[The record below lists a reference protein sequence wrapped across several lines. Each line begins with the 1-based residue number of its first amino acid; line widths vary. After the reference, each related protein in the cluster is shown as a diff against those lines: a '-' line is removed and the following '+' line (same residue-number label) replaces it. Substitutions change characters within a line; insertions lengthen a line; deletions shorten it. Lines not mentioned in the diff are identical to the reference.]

1 MTACSATSERARTDR
16 REFLKLLGIGA
27 GAVGLAGC
35 GEWSVPD
42 RLVELALRGPGLET
56 FRSSICG
63 LCEGACGLSV
73 RLVDGVPVGLKG
85 NPRHPLNRG
94 GLCPVGQAG
103 LHVLYAPHRLTA
115 PLRRG
120 GGGGFEEALWDDVLA
135 EIADRLGGS
144 SRVAILTGEPGRLF
158 DDLAFGFLRSLGSD
172 RLVRPGAAASL
183 PYALMQGLGESP
195 AFDLGGADMVLSI
208 GLDLY
213 EDGPAPLHAISAL
226 IGSRPDGER
235 AGLIHVGTRLS
246 PSASRADERVL
257 VRPGTHAALALG
269 LAHVLVREGRYDRR
283 FVRDRCF
290 GFEDWTDDDGQ
301 SRIGFRRLLLE
312 RYYPDRAAQLCGC
325 EPSRIIH
332 LARRFAAASR
342 PVAVWGGEA
351 ASGRNATWTGMA
363 THALNALLGA
373 IDRPGGVTLSST
385 IPLRPLVSEAP
396 SPAFAAGAGGAF
408 GDDPIAEIA
417 DGVLDG
423 SRPLDALFVMSCDPL
438 HESPAG
444 ERLRQALERIPLV
457 VAVTPFRDET
467 AAAAEIVLPGPV
479 FLESWQ
485 AVTTPAGVPFSVL
498 GLGAPVVEP
507 PLFDT
512 RHPADVLIELARRLG
527 GNAAEALPW
536 DGYESYLKHRI
547 EGLAISGEGAVITS
561 EFEDSWV
568 QYMEKRGWRFP
579 KRRGSEG
586 VWAQL
591 AEHATWWNPVRA
603 EGDWDR
609 LLATP
614 SGRFE
619 FHSQNLERRLRE
631 LGDGDLAR
639 GVERLGLAAADDEA
653 CLPHFEPP
661 QPVGE
666 DELVLSPFRPITAR
680 GRLGIASPM
689 VLEMFG
695 YPVFEGWRTWAELA
709 PETAHDQ
716 NLEDGD
722 EVEVRSERAA
732 LEAVVKVRPGT
743 APGVVHVPVGLGHR
757 EPVGAAAGI
766 GGNPMELVGD
776 VRDPLSGN
784 LSPGATRVSLRL
796 LRRRP
801 HGGPPP
807 EGGH

>member
-1 MTACSATSERARTDR
+1 MTAFSAISKNAKPAR

-27 GAVGLAGC
+27 GTVGLAGC

-56 FRSSICG
+56 FRSTICG

-103 LHVLYAPHRLTA
+103 LQVLYAPHRLTA

-120 GGGGFEEALWDDVLA
+120 DGGELQEASWDDVLA
-135 EIADRLGGS
+135 EIAGRLGGS
-144 SRVAILTGEPGRLF
+144 RIAILSGESGRLF
-158 DDLAFGFLRSLGSD
+158 DDLAFSFLRSQGSA
-172 RLVRPGAAASL
+172 RLVHPQAPALL
-183 PYALMQGLGESP
+183 PYQLMQGLTEPP
-195 AFDLGGADMVLSI
+195 AFDLGGADMVLSF
-208 GLDLY
+208 GLDLF

-226 IGSRPDGER
+226 VGSRPDGER
-235 AGLIHVGTRLS
+235 AGLIHVGTRMS

-257 VRPGTHAALALG
+257 VRPATHGALALG
-269 LAHVLVREGRYDRR
+269 LAHVLVREGRYDQR
-283 FVRDRCF
+283 FVTDQCF
-290 GFEDWTDDDGQ
+290 GFEDWTDEDGGQ
-301 SRIGFRRLLLE
+301 RMGFRRLLLE

-325 EPSRIIH
+325 EPSRVIH
-332 LARRFAAASR
+332 LARRLAAASH
-342 PVAVWGGEA
+342 PVVVWGGEA
-351 ASGRNATWTGMA
+351 ASGRNATWIGMA
-363 THALNALLGA
+363 AHALNALLGA
-373 IDRPGGVTLSST
+373 FDRPGGVTLSPT
-385 IPLRPLVSEAP
+385 IPLRPLTTEAP
-396 SPAFAAGAGGAF
+396 SPTFDAGTDAF
-408 GDDPIAEIA
+408 GNDPVAEIA

-423 SRPLDALFVMSCDPL
+423 SRPLDALFVLSCDPL

-467 AAAAEIVLPGPV
+467 AAAAEIVLPSHV

-498 GLGAPVVEP
+498 GLGAPVVDP

-512 RHPADVLIELARRLG
+512 RHPADLLIDLARRLG
-527 GNAAEALPW
+527 GNAAAALPW
-536 DGYESYLKHRI
+536 ASYDAYLKHRL
-547 EGLAISGEGAVITS
+547 EGLAISGQGAVITS

-568 QYMEKRGWRFP
+568 QFLEKRGWRFQT
-579 KRRGSEG
+579 RSGSDRFWDDL
-586 VWAQL
+586 V
-591 AEHATWWNPVRA
+591 EHATWWNPVSS

-609 LLATP
+609 LLPTP

-619 FHSQNLERRLRE
+619 FHSRSLERRLRE

-639 GVERLGLAAADDEA
+639 GVAGLGLEAAVDEA

-661 QPVGE
+661 RPVGE
-666 DELVLSPFRPITAR
+666 GELALSPFRPLTSR
-680 GRLGIASPM
+680 GRLGVASPM

-709 PETAHDQ
+709 PETAHDLH
-716 NLEDGD
+716 LEDGD

-732 LEAVVKVRPGT
+732 LAAVVKVRPGT

-757 EPVGAAAGI
+757 EPVGVAAGI
-766 GGNPMELVGD
+766 GSNPMQLVAD

-796 LRRRP
+796 VRRRA
-801 HGGPPP
+801 HGGPAP